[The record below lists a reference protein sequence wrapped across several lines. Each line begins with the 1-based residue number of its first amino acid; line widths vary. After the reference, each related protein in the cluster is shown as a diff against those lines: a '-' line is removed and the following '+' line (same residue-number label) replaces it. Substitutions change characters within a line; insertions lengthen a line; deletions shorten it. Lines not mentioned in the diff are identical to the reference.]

1 MEERMEDS
9 STSVKLYQMVEQK
22 LSGVGETL
30 PCTLSAMAAYST
42 EERGNIDYLHFMNL
56 DNESFLEAIYMC
68 AFNAVP
74 PQEYLDLWREDMET
88 LSRESFQKKFMNSFV
103 QRVDFSSERSH
114 LRGFDF
120 NWDELAQAYCNLPRS
135 YQEVLF
141 LLLVEELTP
150 QEAAKS
156 LHCTV
161 KQIYVRKSRA
171 IKNLRDQ
178 LGGNK

>member
-42 EERGNIDYLHFMNL
+42 EERGNIEYLHFMNL

-103 QRVDFSSERSH
+103 QRVDFSSRH
-114 LRGFDF
+114 VRLRNCFCLDVPDF
-120 NWDELAQAYCNLPRS
+120 VPGILCKNRIRQQLYLRLKPLYLRLPDRTRK
-135 YQEVLF
+135 
-141 LLLVEELTP
+141 LLKRYLWKFFF
-150 QEAAKS
+150 A
-156 LHCTV
+156 
-161 KQIYVRKSRA
+161 
-171 IKNLRDQ
+171 N
-178 LGGNK
+178 